1 MADFV
6 EIEIILDII
15 KNTGEITKGY
25 NVDNEQIAYYRN
37 NIRKSVFFLQ
47 EELLEKYSETI
58 CKYVV
63 FPILAYVDEKL
74 MLLREE
80 SESSISWSL
89 LQLEYYDRKNGG
101 EYVFEIIDNLLSDN
115 IYPQICYQTISLILH
130 NDFYGKYYE
139 NIYNHSFLTYKKE
152 VDKYLD
158 KFSETDSIN
167 FIDTSV
173 NSSPPLRRYRKVIKI
188 LLRIGVPIGLFIV
201 SLLIFLS
208 W

>member
-1 MADFV
+1 MASFL
-6 EIEIILDII
+6 EIEIILNII
-15 KNTGEITKGY
+15 KDTSEITKEH

-37 NIRKSVFFLQ
+37 NIRKNIFFLQ
-47 EELLEKYSETI
+47 EEILEKYSETI

-63 FPILAYVDEKL
+63 FPILAYIDEKL
-74 MLLREE
+74 MLLREQ
-80 SESSISWSL
+80 SGSSISWRL

-115 IYPQICYQTISLILH
+115 IYPQICYQTMSIILH
-130 NDFYGKYYE
+130 NHFYGKYYE

-158 KFSETDSIN
+158 KLSETDSSN
-167 FIDTSV
+167 FIDISV
-173 NSSPPLRRYRKVIKI
+173 KTSPPLRRYRKIIKM
-188 LLRIGVPIGLFIV
+188 LLIISVPVGLFAV

>member
-15 KNTGEITKGY
+15 KSTREITKEKH
-25 NVDNEQIAYYRN
+25 VDNEQIAYYRN
-37 NIRKSVFFLQ
+37 NIRKSIFFLQ

-58 CKYVV
+58 CKYIT
-63 FPILAYVDEKL
+63 FPIIAYVDEKL
-74 MLLREE
+74 MILKEE
-80 SESSISWSL
+80 SGSGISWGL
-89 LQLEYYDRKNGG
+89 LQLEYYDRKDGG

-115 IYPQICYQTISLILH
+115 IYPQLCYQTVSLILN

-139 NIYNHSFLTYKKE
+139 NIYNHNFLAYKKE
-152 VDKYLD
+152 VIKHIDR
-158 KFSETDSIN
+158 SVVDSIS
-167 FIDTSV
+167 FIDTS
-173 NSSPPLRRYRKVIKI
+173 NSPTPPKRYHKI
-188 LLRIGVPIGLFIV
+188 AKLLLRFGVPVTLFLV

>member
-1 MADFV
+1 MASFL
-6 EIEIILDII
+6 EIEIILNII
-15 KNTGEITKGY
+15 KDTSEITKEH
-25 NVDNEQIAYYRN
+25 NVDNEQIVYYRN
-37 NIRKSVFFLQ
+37 NIRKNIFFLQ

-63 FPILAYVDEKL
+63 FPILVYVDEKL
-74 MLLREE
+74 MLLREQ
-80 SESSISWSL
+80 SGSNISWSL

-115 IYPQICYQTISLILH
+115 IYPQICYQTMSIILH

-139 NIYNHSFLTYKKE
+139 NIYNHSYLTYKKE

-158 KFSETDSIN
+158 QLSEKDSSN
-167 FIDTSV
+167 FIDISV
-173 NSSPPLRRYRKVIKI
+173 NTSPPLRRYRKIIKM
-188 LLRIGVPIGLFIV
+188 LLIISVPVGLFSV

>member
-1 MADFV
+1 MESFL
-6 EIEIILDII
+6 EIEIILNII
-15 KNTGEITKGY
+15 ENTSEITKEH

-37 NIRKSVFFLQ
+37 NIRKNIFFLQ

-74 MLLREE
+74 MLLKEQ
-80 SESSISWSL
+80 SGSSISWSL

-115 IYPQICYQTISLILH
+115 IYPQICYQTMSIILH

-158 KFSETDSIN
+158 KLSETDLNN
-167 FIDTSV
+167 FIDISV
-173 NSSPPLRRYRKVIKI
+173 NSSPPLRRYHKIIKI
-188 LLRIGVPIGLFIV
+188 LLIISVPVGLFAI

-208 W
+208 

>member
-15 KNTGEITKGY
+15 KNTREITKEY

-80 SESSISWSL
+80 SGSSISWSL
-89 LQLEYYDRKNGG
+89 LQLEYYDRENGG

-115 IYPQICYQTISLILH
+115 IYPQICYQTISLILN
-130 NDFYGKYYE
+130 NDFYGKYYQ

-158 KFSETDSIN
+158 KLSETDSIN

-173 NSSPPLRRYRKVIKI
+173 NSSLPLRRYRKIIKM
-188 LLRIGVPIGLFIV
+188 LLRIGVPVGLFIM